1 MHSGSASNAFNVLF
15 IACFFASLGWVMAR
29 FA

>member
-1 MHSGSASNAFNVLF
+1 MDRASNSNAFNVLF
-15 IACFFASLGWVMAR
+15 IACFFASLAYVMIH